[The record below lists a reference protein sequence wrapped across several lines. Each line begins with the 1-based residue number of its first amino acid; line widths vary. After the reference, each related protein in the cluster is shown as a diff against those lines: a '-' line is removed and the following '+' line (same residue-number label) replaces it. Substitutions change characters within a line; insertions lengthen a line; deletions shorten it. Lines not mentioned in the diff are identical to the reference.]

1 MAVPRREDEIAEG
14 ERVDALLGELGDTLE
29 VAGGLGHLPAGH
41 QQMLPVDPDA
51 GRRAADQ
58 RRRLGDLVLVVRE
71 DVVDPAGMQVEP
83 IAQVAAGHRRALEV
97 PARKTVAPAV
107 GRPFQRSARAGSL
120 PQGEIGRIAL
130 VGLDLAA
137 MPGPEVL
144 ERIPGELPVAG
155 KGADGV
161 IDIVGVR
168 RIGHTAV
175 LERLGQLDHLG
186 DVLGGAREH
195 VAGRMLTSASSAWN
209 AAS

>member
-1 MAVPRREDEIAEG
+1 
-14 ERVDALLGELGDTLE
+14 
-29 VAGGLGHLPAGH
+29 
-41 QQMLPVDPDA
+41 
-51 GRRAADQ
+51 
-58 RRRLGDLVLVVRE
+58 
-71 DVVDPAGMQVEP
+71 
-83 IAQVAAGHRRALEV
+83 
-97 PARKTVAPAV
+97 
-107 GRPFQRSARAGSL
+107 
-120 PQGEIGRIAL
+120 
-130 VGLDLAA
+130 

-195 VAGRMLTSASSAWN
+195 VGRQDVDERLVGVERRLIGIGDLGGRLVLESGLDQHPVLAAVELVLPQVPDVGDVLDVEDLEAVVQQDAGSGRRAGSSGGCRRARIGTRSGRMCTYGPGPVR
-209 AAS
+209 AARPARPTV